1 MRGHF
6 RKAPDDGQVRPK
18 RIVSFIHIILYN
30 NNNNNNNNNNRVCLL
45 WHHTY
50 IYLK

>member
-18 RIVSFIHIILYN
+18 HVLALIHISLC
-30 NNNNNNNNNNRVCLL
+30 NNNNNNNNRAC
-45 WHHTY
+45 
-50 IYLK
+50 

>member
-18 RIVSFIHIILYN
+18 HVVPLIYISS
-30 NNNNNNNNNNRVCLL
+30 NNNNNNNNNNRVC
-45 WHHTY
+45 
-50 IYLK
+50 